1 METIYTLYRCVCT
14 QQYETAR
21 VYIGTK
27 LVEVLKEITVD
38 SEHNLSVSAYPNSA
52 MLITGLKNITNYLQ
66 LNLANYPLD
75 EELEAKLSALKAATS
90 NTGPNKFELKVNG
103 GKSRD
108 ELGVEDKIAKAVNPS
123 HYQGYIEDM
132 QWIDAVSRIPTL
144 RNPVALKGA
153 IELQFRGY
161 LDRAGR
167 KDNPIQEYKKARWW
181 LNYLIA
187 YLENGEKPI
196 LVKDVERLKDL

>member
-1 METIYTLYRCVCT
+1 MLDKDQE
-14 QQYETAR
+14 R

-27 LVEVLKEITVD
+27 LVEILKEISPAQD
-38 SEHNLSVSAYPNSA
+38 YLLSIDTPPSSA
-52 MLITGLKNITNYLQ
+52 LLLTGIKDIVNYLQ
-66 LNLANYPLD
+66 LHLANHPLN
-75 EELEAKLSALKAATS
+75 EELVEKLVSLKAS
-90 NTGPNKFELKVNG
+90 VQNIGQKDLSLK
-103 GKSRD
+103 KS
-108 ELGVEDKIAKAVNPS
+108 EDKIAKAVNPA

-167 KDNPIQEYKKARWW
+167 KDDPIQEYKKARWW

-187 YLENGEKPI
+187 YLENGERPI